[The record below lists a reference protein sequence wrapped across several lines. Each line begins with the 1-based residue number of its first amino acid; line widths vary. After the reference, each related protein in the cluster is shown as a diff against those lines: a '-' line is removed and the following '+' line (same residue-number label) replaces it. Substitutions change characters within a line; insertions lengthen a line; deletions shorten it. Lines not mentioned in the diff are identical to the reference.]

1 MAKVEANDVALRLDD
16 AIAKAG
22 TLGESTE
29 RLNDATKRY
38 DDTLE
43 GTQRIER
50 INAQLRDDLA
60 TATGSLS
67 GELTRAQS
75 LIAAD
80 TSEWRSNN
88 AALQENLRLRRE
100 LSQFGAVTAPA
111 TAPVTAVPERAPPPT
126 PTVAPVRP
134 VPAPVAAPT
143 VAPAPAPVRETE
155 RPVTRAGQ
163 VIYGAESDPQLQQ
176 RLTEAQSRL
185 TGNEARVQAL
195 SNQLRAAEAALA
207 AAPIGPVRT
216 AEQEAEATRQYASLT
231 EPQRRQL
238 ERYRTL
244 SEGGSPERSNISNTQ
259 VINRL
264 TSMGLLEW
272 PTAMPEL
279 TGRAAAGFQHQL
291 RLSEQG
297 RAALGMPPLAEG
309 AIGPTPPT
317 GPQVRNIRATLE
329 ANERAAEASRRDVE
343 SIEREIEARGQLTAA
358 TQRETGAVE
367 QAAATARRTVERAAP
382 TVAPATAPE
391 PREVPPTVA
400 PTYGPLTAREN
411 EARALAEAE
420 RARNAVTQAR
430 REGGTPGEVGALRQ
444 QSQLANEAARRA
456 TSERKAAEQ
465 AEATAAADRRL
476 AEAEA
481 ARTEADYRA
490 AQEAQSYAQAGR
502 GAPPPGGYSLATVS
516 ERAAAE
522 REATAAEAAAAPQ
535 APWQRIT
542 VQSEAARLDALRGLP
557 FAPAGVGGAPPG
569 GGFRPPPPPPPP
581 PAPPGG
587 PPPEEP
593 GGGRAAMTA
602 EEAAYA
608 EKVARTDAILE
619 KAAGSQHAFN
629 LAEQEAAARY
639 AASSNALSRH
649 GALTT
654 EFIQALARG
663 DVTLREFGS
672 QMVSTIGKFG
682 GWIVAGAAIYG
693 VIKLFD
699 DLKRGAL
706 DTNEAIANLG
716 RFIPGLGGPEGG
728 GTGQVPRAQEMLRS
742 ISGEFNVP
750 IKEVGDTMQL
760 TARVFHDLGGAGE
773 ATRAA
778 LAASRLDQI
787 PVEMSTQYLVGI
799 AQSTGMPTAGPGAG
813 SGLIGIVNSL
823 NQLQNYGARVTQ
835 TLPAVAR
842 AAPAAVAA
850 GMPLNE
856 LEAIVGLGV
865 RAGIP
870 GGQVGTA
877 MARSLANF
885 VFRPAA
891 QQLFASLHIATP
903 TLTDAGSIYSGAF
916 GFIDR
921 ERRAGR
927 EVSPVTM
934 RALANA
940 LASPQIGARTLL
952 PILEAE
958 QKGPGAYQ
966 RFLAGATDP
975 RPYTEDLKQVLSSV
989 TEQFKRIGTSLEQ
1002 FGSQLASIGALTP
1015 IQDLFWVLRTMG
1027 HAFQTVLSP
1036 IESLVAAFNRL
1047 STPLENVIAAT
1058 LALVFAQQAY
1068 RRTFLGSAAQQFLGR
1083 VPGFEDVRDTPRQF
1097 IRQRQAELRT
1107 YLLPQAETEQRA
1119 AQQEAAIARGRVS
1132 DLSRQIAALPADA
1145 SQEERERLA
1154 NRMVAAQER
1163 AVSAG
1168 ERDSLA
1174 TARVTRLREDLAIT
1188 LDKEAGWEA
1197 KTAALAERGYV
1208 AQQATVEAREQA
1220 SVAAREILSGARGAG
1235 GVPPVIPAPIAGGAP
1250 TAEGMAPGL
1259 AGMTTAAGA
1268 VAVGVL
1274 SDAAMVGQLTNS
1286 LQSSQP
1292 LPPVVPGREPVR
1304 PGQELPPYEPV
1315 PLAERPRVF
1324 VGEEAGPP
1332 TMQLT
1337 GQRRFLGTGYAP
1349 PRVEEPVPEPA
1360 RTVPPMG
1367 PEEMAYRNLVRQQGV
1382 LATAGLIPP
1391 IGPEQNPAWA
1401 RMTDMTSNAAA
1412 RLRAFATSPMAPF
1425 AGMIGAQL
1433 AGQVVPGQAGNI
1445 ISTAGT
1451 DAFMGMMM
1459 GQMLPGGRYTTGAG
1473 AGLGL
1478 LAAGTQTPGTPG
1490 TVERFLGGGT
1500 LAAMLAGTAIS
1511 MSPADI
1517 AGPPAWA
1524 IQGGLFLAAGAAS
1537 AFGLGGPGKQ
1547 QSDADKQHQA
1557 QQQAQI
1563 DALDLTRE
1571 GAKGAAGLAQF
1582 GTDFSNALV
1591 QSFTGSTSAAS
1602 AAQAKVQKVMEML
1615 TAQMTLFGSQS
1626 ERGRA
1631 AARELSQTISSAA
1644 DIVDL
1649 DPGTAQQI
1657 IQGAQN
1663 TAQQVVTRQT
1673 AMMKYAAPAEIPG
1686 LLKQGLS
1693 QINALASQPEQ
1704 DLKDLQAQRQKLQA
1718 RLSARTA
1725 TPESSI
1731 AGGIEDLL
1739 ARTGLAPNL
1748 PTTQALQQALAQT
1761 NDKIAKTK
1769 AIVDYVNTIQKDAA
1783 DQLAQVAIAAKEAV
1797 PIAQAQIAESR
1808 TADPIA
1814 RSRIAIELDNKRIR
1828 DINDS
1833 ALSDRQKTEALGP
1846 LLQQRQQDQQA
1857 AAQAQVDLMS
1867 ATSGAAQ
1874 AAIPSTDPI
1883 GRAAAAVKSTTDIYN
1898 YIKSNMNVFTSVQLA
1913 QALQNKNAAAQ
1924 SMVDTMY
1931 QYNASLYQ
1939 SQEQVAEA
1947 QARGDPFLIAAA
1959 QGGLGQRLLRIARTP
1974 QERNAAQAQIIS
1986 ADTASKE
1993 AARQNAQGQAQ
2004 LTETLQSG
2012 DAVAQALTARQLG
2025 YTLLRTALNTQE
2037 QVAAEQ
2043 MIAQG
2048 DVQLHQAYR
2057 ARIQALGQ
2065 LAQTLDT
2072 GDAAKQARDAQAA
2085 AHKLLATAHGTDEVI
2100 AGRQAVA
2107 SADAQAHQATL
2118 SGIQARGQLAQAR
2131 DEGDPVAQARDARKT
2146 AQSMLRNAHG
2156 QDEVR
2161 SAETALAQANYQYNQ
2176 ALEQRDIS
2184 LGDLAASTTADP
2196 VQKLTDQIE
2205 GVTKALAK
2213 AKDPQTRT
2221 QLQTQLNNLKQSR
2234 DQAAAQNTE
2243 DDINYGFQMMQESA
2257 GDAIAGLE
2265 GILAKYNDLPPEM
2278 VRQINEQIRRYQLG
2292 LEQPMGSTGFDL
2304 APGDLKLPTFYDV
2317 ARGALTGAVQT
2328 NPNMQATD
2336 NSQYTNTINVYVTQ
2350 AGDESAVAAAIDRTL
2365 TTNVQ
2370 QRMRAAGVI

>member
-1 MAKVEANDVALRLDD
+1 MARVEANDVALRLDD

-111 TAPVTAVPERAPPPT
+111 TAPITAVPERAA
-126 PTVAPVRP
+126 APVT
-134 VPAPVAAPT
+134 VMPAPVQEAQTAAMRRLTAAQQRVLRDLET
-143 VAPAPAPVRETE
+143 VSPYFS
-155 RPVTRAGQ
+155 G
-163 VIYGAESDPQLQQ
+163 DPQTRIGTFRALQQ
-176 RLTEAQSRL
+176 RGLIERLEERPAGALHPFVRTEAGRAALGALPAEQASLATATTR
-185 TGNEARVQAL
+185 TRQAL
-195 SNQLRAAEAALA
+195 DREAEAADRQAIADERAAEAAR
-207 AAPIGPVRT
+207 V
-216 AEQEAEATRQYASLT
+216 
-231 EPQRRQL
+231 
-238 ERYRTL
+238 
-244 SEGGSPERSNISNTQ
+244 
-259 VINRL
+259 
-264 TSMGLLEW
+264 
-272 PTAMPEL
+272 
-279 TGRAAAGFQHQL
+279 
-291 RLSEQG
+291 
-297 RAALGMPPLAEG
+297 
-309 AIGPTPPT
+309 
-317 GPQVRNIRATLE
+317 
-329 ANERAAEASRRDVE
+329 
-343 SIEREIEARGQLTAA
+343 
-358 TQRETGAVE
+358 
-367 QAAATARRTVERAAP
+367 
-382 TVAPATAPE
+382 
-391 PREVPPTVA
+391 
-400 PTYGPLTAREN
+400 
-411 EARALAEAE
+411 
-420 RARNAVTQAR
+420 
-430 REGGTPGEVGALRQ
+430 
-444 QSQLANEAARRA
+444 
-456 TSERKAAEQ
+456 KA
-465 AEATAAADRRL
+465 
-476 AEAEA
+476 
-481 ARTEADYRA
+481 EADYRA

-502 GAPPPGGYSLATVS
+502 GAPAPGGYSLATVS

-522 REATAAEAAAAPQ
+522 REAAAAAPP

-542 VQSEAARLDALRGLP
+542 VQSEAARLEALRNLP

-569 GGFRPPPPPPPP
+569 GGFRPPPPPPRP

-602 EEAAYA
+602 EEEAYA

-916 GFIDR
+916 AFIDR

-1220 SVAAREILSGARGAG
+1220 SVAAREILSGARGGG

-1286 LQSSQP
+1286 LQAAQP

-1433 AGQVVPGQAGNI
+1433 AGQVIPGQAGNI

-1451 DAFMGMMM
+1451 DTFMGMMM

-1473 AGLGL
+1473 AGL
-1478 LAAGTQTPGTPG
+1478 
-1490 TVERFLGGGT
+1490 
-1500 LAAMLAGTAIS
+1500 
-1511 MSPADI
+1511 
-1517 AGPPAWA
+1517 
-1524 IQGGLFLAAGAAS
+1524 
-1537 AFGLGGPGKQ
+1537 
-1547 QSDADKQHQA
+1547 
-1557 QQQAQI
+1557 
-1563 DALDLTRE
+1563 
-1571 GAKGAAGLAQF
+1571 
-1582 GTDFSNALV
+1582 
-1591 QSFTGSTSAAS
+1591 
-1602 AAQAKVQKVMEML
+1602 
-1615 TAQMTLFGSQS
+1615 
-1626 ERGRA
+1626 
-1631 AARELSQTISSAA
+1631 
-1644 DIVDL
+1644 
-1649 DPGTAQQI
+1649 
-1657 IQGAQN
+1657 
-1663 TAQQVVTRQT
+1663 
-1673 AMMKYAAPAEIPG
+1673 
-1686 LLKQGLS
+1686 
-1693 QINALASQPEQ
+1693 
-1704 DLKDLQAQRQKLQA
+1704 
-1718 RLSARTA
+1718 
-1725 TPESSI
+1725 
-1731 AGGIEDLL
+1731 
-1739 ARTGLAPNL
+1739 
-1748 PTTQALQQALAQT
+1748 
-1761 NDKIAKTK
+1761 
-1769 AIVDYVNTIQKDAA
+1769 
-1783 DQLAQVAIAAKEAV
+1783 
-1797 PIAQAQIAESR
+1797 
-1808 TADPIA
+1808 
-1814 RSRIAIELDNKRIR
+1814 
-1828 DINDS
+1828 
-1833 ALSDRQKTEALGP
+1833 
-1846 LLQQRQQDQQA
+1846 
-1857 AAQAQVDLMS
+1857 
-1867 ATSGAAQ
+1867 
-1874 AAIPSTDPI
+1874 
-1883 GRAAAAVKSTTDIYN
+1883 
-1898 YIKSNMNVFTSVQLA
+1898 
-1913 QALQNKNAAAQ
+1913 
-1924 SMVDTMY
+1924 
-1931 QYNASLYQ
+1931 
-1939 SQEQVAEA
+1939 
-1947 QARGDPFLIAAA
+1947 
-1959 QGGLGQRLLRIARTP
+1959 
-1974 QERNAAQAQIIS
+1974 
-1986 ADTASKE
+1986 
-1993 AARQNAQGQAQ
+1993 
-2004 LTETLQSG
+2004 
-2012 DAVAQALTARQLG
+2012 
-2025 YTLLRTALNTQE
+2025 
-2037 QVAAEQ
+2037 
-2043 MIAQG
+2043 
-2048 DVQLHQAYR
+2048 
-2057 ARIQALGQ
+2057 
-2065 LAQTLDT
+2065 
-2072 GDAAKQARDAQAA
+2072 
-2085 AHKLLATAHGTDEVI
+2085 
-2100 AGRQAVA
+2100 
-2107 SADAQAHQATL
+2107 
-2118 SGIQARGQLAQAR
+2118 
-2131 DEGDPVAQARDARKT
+2131 
-2146 AQSMLRNAHG
+2146 
-2156 QDEVR
+2156 
-2161 SAETALAQANYQYNQ
+2161 
-2176 ALEQRDIS
+2176 
-2184 LGDLAASTTADP
+2184 
-2196 VQKLTDQIE
+2196 
-2205 GVTKALAK
+2205 
-2213 AKDPQTRT
+2213 
-2221 QLQTQLNNLKQSR
+2221 
-2234 DQAAAQNTE
+2234 
-2243 DDINYGFQMMQESA
+2243 
-2257 GDAIAGLE
+2257 
-2265 GILAKYNDLPPEM
+2265 
-2278 VRQINEQIRRYQLG
+2278 
-2292 LEQPMGSTGFDL
+2292 
-2304 APGDLKLPTFYDV
+2304 
-2317 ARGALTGAVQT
+2317 
-2328 NPNMQATD
+2328 
-2336 NSQYTNTINVYVTQ
+2336 
-2350 AGDESAVAAAIDRTL
+2350 
-2365 TTNVQ
+2365 
-2370 QRMRAAGVI
+2370 